1 MQNIRNNKTD
11 INNLNPII
19 KDLLDLRGIKTKSDV
34 FDFFF
39 QDIYSLSS
47 PFSIKDMNIFVDRL
61 KYAIES
67 GEKILIYGD
76 KDADGITAASII
88 YNTLKSVTKNV
99 EAFVPNHS
107 TGYGLSKSVI
117 EEYANSGTSL
127 IITVDCGISNV
138 EEVEFAREHSIDII
152 VTDHHDIPEILP
164 NAYAIFNPKLS
175 NTGFISKNFSGCAV
189 AFKMMQAFVLSYTKI
204 YNKDIIVL
212 DYEIDKKNNILKK
225 VKALKT
231 VNFVPNGDAIGFEI
245 LKENENSYKMIYA
258 DYYDELLTEE
268 EVLEEIASYMFEG
281 DGAILVLTGGE
292 ERLKRLLAI
301 FEKYEIFL
309 PEYERVYDLLQL
321 GTVYGNINIKNYK
334 TLEEFALA
342 LNINIYKYENFEYR
356 DLIIKMEIFK
366 RMFYISQKQLQ
377 NYLKRESI
385 LVALGTVADVVPVI
399 EENRAYIKCALEE
412 LSKSQRPHI
421 RYNII
426 LEKINL
432 LNSKIDAQTI
442 GWKLAPFINAAGR
455 MNKPE
460 YALRLLTSE
469 SKEEALGLSEEIY
482 NMNETRKSLTDECFN
497 IVSEYIKNNDCLSMP
512 LILVKSKEIEQG
524 LTGLIAG
531 KVLSEYGKTAVILHE
546 DETEGICTGSI
557 RSGGDNNAR
566 EMLEFVGV
574 YLNKFGGHKNA
585 AGFSLNI
592 DKFDKFAEKITK
604 YVSENNVEY
613 SKEEN
618 KNYDIKLD
626 FKYIDIQFA
635 ETLEAF
641 EPFGCS
647 NEEPTFYSNNVK
659 VAKIIPM
666 PKNDK
671 FHIKFELNQSGK
683 NIIALLWDSSE
694 EEAQKFENS
703 NNIDIFYKLRI
714 NRFNGKSDIQL
725 LLENYIIY

>member
-1 MQNIRNNKTD
+1 MHRID

-19 KDLLDLRGIKTKSDV
+19 KDLLNLRGIKTKSDI

-47 PFSIKDMNIFVDRL
+47 PFGIKDMNIFVDRL
-61 KYAIES
+61 KEAIES
-67 GEKILIYGD
+67 EEKILIYGD

-175 NTGFISKNFSGCAV
+175 NTGFVSKNFAGCVV
-189 AFKMMQAFVLSYTKI
+189 AFKLMQAFVLSYTKI

-225 VKALKT
+225 VKALKST
-231 VNFVPNGDAIGFEI
+231 NFVINSEPFGFEI
-245 LKENENSYKMIYA
+245 VKENENSYKSIYS
-258 DYYDELLTEE
+258 DFYDELLTEDE
-268 EVLEEIASYMFEG
+268 LLEELATYMFEG

-292 ERLKRLLAI
+292 DRLKRLLSI

-309 PEYERVYDLLQL
+309 PAFDKVYDLLQL
-321 GTVYGNINIKNYK
+321 GAAYGNINIKNFRA
-334 TLEEFALA
+334 LNEFALA
-342 LNINIYKYENFEYR
+342 LNVNIYRYEDIEYG

-366 RMFYISQKQLQ
+366 RMFYMSQKQFQ

-385 LVALGTVADVVPVI
+385 LAAFGIVADVVPVI

-412 LSKSQRPHI
+412 LSKSSHI
-421 RYNII
+421 RYNAI
-426 LEKINL
+426 LEKMNL
-432 LNSKIDAQTI
+432 LNTKIDTQTI
-442 GWKLAPFINAAGR
+442 GWRLAPFINAAGR

-460 YALRLLTSE
+460 YALQLLTSE
-469 SKEEALGLSEEIY
+469 LKEEALKLSEEVY

-497 IVSEYIKNNDCLSMP
+497 TVSEYIKNNDSLSMP
-512 LILVKSKEIEQG
+512 IILVKSKEIEQG

-531 KVLSEYGKTAVILHE
+531 KVLNEYGKTAIILHE
-546 DETEGICTGSI
+546 DEELGICTGSI
-557 RSGGDNNAR
+557 RSRGNNNAR
-566 EMLEFVGV
+566 EMLEFTSV

-592 DKFDKFAEKITK
+592 DKFDKFAEKIIK
-604 YVSENNVEY
+604 YSSENNFE
-613 SKEEN
+613 SSEKES
-618 KNYDIKLD
+618 KNYDMILD
-626 FKYIDIQFA
+626 LKYINVELA
-635 ETLEAF
+635 EIIEAF
-641 EPFGCS
+641 EPFGVS
-647 NEEPTFYSNNVK
+647 NEEPIFYCNKVK
-659 VAKIIPM
+659 VVKIKTL

-671 FHIKFELNQSGK
+671 LHLRIELNQGDK
-683 NIIALLWDSSE
+683 NIAAMLWDSNE
-694 EEAQKFENS
+694 EEVKKLKNS
-703 NNIDIFYKLRI
+703 NYIDICYKLKIDRY
-714 NRFNGKSDIQL
+714 NGRKLEQL
-725 LLENYIIY
+725 ILENYIIH

>member
-1 MQNIRNNKTD
+1 
-11 INNLNPII
+11 
-19 KDLLDLRGIKTKSDV
+19 
-34 FDFFF
+34 
-39 QDIYSLSS
+39 
-47 PFSIKDMNIFVDRL
+47 
-61 KYAIES
+61 
-67 GEKILIYGD
+67 
-76 KDADGITAASII
+76 
-88 YNTLKSVTKNV
+88 
-99 EAFVPNHS
+99 
-107 TGYGLSKSVI
+107 
-117 EEYANSGTSL
+117 
-127 IITVDCGISNV
+127 
-138 EEVEFAREHSIDII
+138 
-152 VTDHHDIPEILP
+152 
-164 NAYAIFNPKLS
+164 
-175 NTGFISKNFSGCAV
+175 
-189 AFKMMQAFVLSYTKI
+189 
-204 YNKDIIVL
+204 
-212 DYEIDKKNNILKK
+212 
-225 VKALKT
+225 
-231 VNFVPNGDAIGFEI
+231 
-245 LKENENSYKMIYA
+245 
-258 DYYDELLTEE
+258 
-268 EVLEEIASYMFEG
+268 
-281 DGAILVLTGGE
+281 
-292 ERLKRLLAI
+292 
-301 FEKYEIFL
+301 
-309 PEYERVYDLLQL
+309 
-321 GTVYGNINIKNYK
+321 
-334 TLEEFALA
+334 
-342 LNINIYKYENFEYR
+342 
-356 DLIIKMEIFK
+356 
-366 RMFYISQKQLQ
+366 
-377 NYLKRESI
+377 
-385 LVALGTVADVVPVI
+385 
-399 EENRAYIKCALEE
+399 
-412 LSKSQRPHI
+412 
-421 RYNII
+421 
-426 LEKINL
+426 
-432 LNSKIDAQTI
+432 
-442 GWKLAPFINAAGR
+442 
-455 MNKPE
+455 
-460 YALRLLTSE
+460 
-469 SKEEALGLSEEIY
+469 
-482 NMNETRKSLTDECFN
+482 
-497 IVSEYIKNNDCLSMP
+497 MP

>member
-1 MQNIRNNKTD
+1 MQNSKID

-19 KDLLDLRGIKTKSDV
+19 KDLLDLRGIKTKSDI

-47 PFSIKDMNIFVDRL
+47 PYSIKDMNIFVDRL
-61 KYAIES
+61 KEAIAS
-67 GEKILIYGD
+67 DEKILIYGD

-164 NAYAIFNPKLS
+164 NAYAIFNPKLP

-225 VKALKT
+225 IKALKT
-231 VNFVPNGDAIGFEI
+231 VNFISNGDPIGFEI
-245 LKENENSYKMIYA
+245 LKENENSYKSIYA

-281 DGAILVLTGGE
+281 EGAILVLTGGE
-292 ERLKRLLAI
+292 ERLKRLLYI
-301 FEKYEIFL
+301 FEKYEVFL

-321 GTVYGNINIKNYK
+321 GTIYGNINIKNFK

-385 LVALGTVADVVPVI
+385 LVALGTVADVVPVM

-412 LSKSQRPHI
+412 LSKPPYMHI

-432 LNSKIDAQTI
+432 LNSKIDTQTI

-469 SKEEALGLSEEIY
+469 LKEEALKLSEEIY

-531 KVLSEYGKTAVILHE
+531 KVLSEYGKTAIILHE

-557 RSGGDNNAR
+557 RSRGNNNAR
-566 EMLEFVGV
+566 EMLEFAGV

-592 DKFDKFAEKITK
+592 DKFDKFAEKISK
-604 YVSENNVEY
+604 YVLENNIE
-613 SKEEN
+613 SAEKEDE
-618 KNYDIKLD
+618 NYDIKLD
-626 FKYIDIQFA
+626 FKYIDMQFA
-635 ETLEAF
+635 ETVEAF

-647 NEEPTFYSNNVK
+647 NEEPIFYSNNVK
-659 VAKIIPM
+659 VAKIIPL

-671 FHIKFELNQSGK
+671 FHIKFELTQSGK
-683 NIIALLWDSSE
+683 NIIAILWDSSE

-703 NNIDIFYKLRI
+703 NHIDIFYKLRI

>member
-1 MQNIRNNKTD
+1 MQNSNKID

-19 KDLLDLRGIKTKSDV
+19 KDLLDLRGIKTKSEI

-61 KYAIES
+61 KEAIES

-76 KDADGITAASII
+76 KDADGITATSII

-117 EEYANSGTSL
+117 EEYASSGTSL

-138 EEVEFAREHSIDII
+138 EEVEFARGLSIDII

-175 NTGFISKNFSGCAV
+175 NTGFVSKNFSGCAV

-212 DYEIDKKNNILKK
+212 DYEIDKENNILKK
-225 VKALKT
+225 IKALKT
-231 VNFVPNGDAIGFEI
+231 TNFVPNNEPLGFEAI
-245 LKENENSYKMIYA
+245 KENENSYKSIYA

-268 EVLEEIASYMFEG
+268 EVMEEIASYMFEG
-281 DGAILVLTGGE
+281 DGAILVLTGSE
-292 ERLKRLLAI
+292 ERLKRLLLI

-309 PEYERVYDLLQL
+309 PAFEKIYDLLRI
-321 GTVYGNINIKNYK
+321 GATYGNINIKDIKNFK

-342 LNINIYKYENFEYR
+342 LNVNIYKYENIEYR

-385 LVALGTVADVVPVI
+385 LVALGTVADVVPII

-412 LSKSQRPHI
+412 LSKPPHI

-432 LNSKIDAQTI
+432 LNTKIDAQTI

-469 SKEEALGLSEEIY
+469 LKEEASQLSEEIY
-482 NMNETRKSLTDECFN
+482 NMNEKRKYLTDECFN

-531 KVLSEYGKTAVILHE
+531 RVLNKYGKTAIILYE
-546 DETEGICTGSI
+546 NEELGICTGSI
-557 RSGGDNNAR
+557 RSQGDNNAR
-566 EMLEFVGV
+566 DILEFSSK
-574 YLNKFGGHKNA
+574 YLNKYGGHKNA
-585 AGFSLNI
+585 SGFSLNI
-592 DKFDKFAEKITK
+592 DNFDKFAKKIME
-604 YVSENNVEY
+604 YSLENNLE
-613 SKEEN
+613 SSEKEN
-618 KNYDIKLD
+618 KNYDIELD
-626 FKYIDIQFA
+626 FKYIDMQLA
-635 ETLEAF
+635 ETIEYF
-641 EPFGCS
+641 EPFGYS
-647 NEEPTFYSNNVK
+647 NEEPIFYSNNVK
-659 VAKIIPM
+659 IEKVIRR

-671 FHIKFELNQSGK
+671 LHLNLELNQNNK
-683 NIIALLWDSSE
+683 NIIALLWDSNE
-694 EEAQKFENS
+694 EEYHKLENS
-703 NNIDIFYKLRI
+703 NYIDIFYKLKV
-714 NRFNGKSDIQL
+714 NRFRGSSIRL

>member
-1 MQNIRNNKTD
+1 MHRID

-19 KDLLDLRGIKTKSDV
+19 KDLLNLRGIKTKSDI

-47 PFSIKDMNIFVDRL
+47 PFGIKDMNIFVDRL
-61 KYAIES
+61 KEAIES
-67 GEKILIYGD
+67 EEKILIYGD

-175 NTGFISKNFSGCAV
+175 NTGFVSKNFAGCVV
-189 AFKMMQAFVLSYTKI
+189 AFKLMQAFVLSYTRV
-204 YNKDIIVL
+204 YNKDIIIL

-225 VKALKT
+225 VKALKST
-231 VNFVPNGDAIGFEI
+231 NFVLNSEPFGFEI
-245 LKENENSYKMIYA
+245 VKENENSYKSIYS
-258 DYYDELLTEE
+258 DFYDELLTEDE
-268 EVLEEIASYMFEG
+268 LLEELATYMFEG

-292 ERLKRLLAI
+292 DRLKRLLSI

-309 PEYERVYDLLQL
+309 PAFDKVYDLLQL
-321 GTVYGNINIKNYK
+321 GAAYGNINIKNFK
-334 TLEEFALA
+334 TLNEFALA
-342 LNINIYKYENFEYR
+342 LNVNIYKYEDIEYR
-356 DLIIKMEIFK
+356 DLIIKMEVFK
-366 RMFYISQKQLQ
+366 RMFYMSQKQFQ

-385 LVALGTVADVVPVI
+385 LAAFGIVADVVPVI

-412 LSKSQRPHI
+412 LSKPSHI
-421 RYNII
+421 RYNAI
-426 LEKINL
+426 LEKMNL
-432 LNSKIDAQTI
+432 LNTKIDTQTI
-442 GWKLAPFINAAGR
+442 GWRLAPFINAAGR

-460 YALRLLTSE
+460 YALQLLTSE
-469 SKEEALGLSEEIY
+469 LKEEALKLSEEVY

-497 IVSEYIKNNDCLSMP
+497 TVSEYIKNNDSLSMP
-512 LILVKSKEIEQG
+512 IILVKSKEIEQG

-531 KVLSEYGKTAVILHE
+531 KVLNEYGKTAIILHE
-546 DETEGICTGSI
+546 DEELGICTGSI
-557 RSGGDNNAR
+557 RSRGNNNAR
-566 EMLEFVGV
+566 EMLEFTSV

-592 DKFDKFAEKITK
+592 DKFDKFAEKIIK
-604 YVSENNVEY
+604 YSLENNFE
-613 SKEEN
+613 SSEKES
-618 KNYDIKLD
+618 KNYDMILD
-626 FKYIDIQFA
+626 LKYINVELA
-635 ETLEAF
+635 EIIEAF
-641 EPFGCS
+641 EPFGVS
-647 NEEPTFYSNNVK
+647 NEEPIFYCNKVK
-659 VAKIIPM
+659 VVKIKTFS
-666 PKNDK
+666 KNDK
-671 FHIKFELNQSGK
+671 LHLKIELNQGDK
-683 NIIALLWDSSE
+683 NIAAMLWDSNE
-694 EEAQKFENS
+694 EEVKKLENS
-703 NNIDIFYKLRI
+703 NYIDICYKLKIDRY
-714 NRFNGKSDIQL
+714 NGRKLEQL
-725 LLENYIIY
+725 ILENYIIH

>member
-1 MQNIRNNKTD
+1 MQNIRNNKMD

>member
-1 MQNIRNNKTD
+1 MQNIKNIKID

-19 KDLLDLRGIKTKSDV
+19 KDLLDLRGIKTKSDI

-47 PFSIKDMNIFVDRL
+47 PYSIKDMNIFVDRL
-61 KYAIES
+61 KEAIAS
-67 GEKILIYGD
+67 DEKILIYGD

-164 NAYAIFNPKLS
+164 NAYAIFNPKLP

-225 VKALKT
+225 IKALKT
-231 VNFVPNGDAIGFEI
+231 VNFVSNGDPIGFEI
-245 LKENENSYKMIYA
+245 LKENENSYKSIYS

-268 EVLEEIASYMFEG
+268 EILEEIASYMFEG
-281 DGAILVLTGGE
+281 EGAILVLTGGE
-292 ERLKRLLAI
+292 ERLKRLLYI

-321 GTVYGNINIKNYK
+321 GTIYGNINIKNFK

-385 LVALGTVADVVPVI
+385 LVALGTVADVVPVM

-412 LSKSQRPHI
+412 LSKPPYMHI

-432 LNSKIDAQTI
+432 LNSKIDTQTI

-469 SKEEALGLSEEIY
+469 LKEEALKLSEEIY
-482 NMNETRKSLTDECFN
+482 NMNETRKYLTDESFN

-531 KVLSEYGKTAVILHE
+531 KVLSEYGKTAIILHE

-557 RSGGDNNAR
+557 RSRGNNNAR
-566 EMLEFVGV
+566 EMLEFAGV

-592 DKFDKFAEKITK
+592 DKFDKFAEKISK
-604 YVSENNVEY
+604 YVLENNIESAEKEVE
-613 SKEEN
+613 
-618 KNYDIKLD
+618 NYDIKLD
-626 FKYIDIQFA
+626 FKYIDMQFA
-635 ETLEAF
+635 ETVEAF

-647 NEEPTFYSNNVK
+647 NEEPIFYSNNVK
-659 VAKIIPM
+659 VAKIIPL

-671 FHIKFELNQSGK
+671 FHIKFELNQNGK
-683 NIIALLWDSSE
+683 NIIAILWDSSE

-703 NNIDIFYKLRI
+703 NHIDIFYKLRI

-725 LLENYIIY
+725 LLESYIIY

>member
-1 MQNIRNNKTD
+1 MHRID

-19 KDLLDLRGIKTKSDV
+19 KDLLNLRGIKTKSDI

-47 PFSIKDMNIFVDRL
+47 PFGIKDMNIFVDRL
-61 KYAIES
+61 KEAIES
-67 GEKILIYGD
+67 EEKILIYGD

-175 NTGFISKNFSGCAV
+175 NTGFVSKNFAGCVV
-189 AFKMMQAFVLSYTKI
+189 AFKLMQAFVLSYTRV
-204 YNKDIIVL
+204 YNKDIIIL

-225 VKALKT
+225 VKALKST
-231 VNFVPNGDAIGFEI
+231 NFVLNSEPFGFEI
-245 LKENENSYKMIYA
+245 VKENENSYKSIYS
-258 DYYDELLTEE
+258 DFYDELLTEDE
-268 EVLEEIASYMFEG
+268 LLEELATYMFEG

-292 ERLKRLLAI
+292 DRLKRLLSI

-309 PEYERVYDLLQL
+309 PAFDKVYDLLQL
-321 GTVYGNINIKNYK
+321 GATYGNINIKNFR
-334 TLEEFALA
+334 TLNEFALA
-342 LNINIYKYENFEYR
+342 LNVNIYRYENIEYK

-366 RMFYISQKQLQ
+366 RMFYMSQKQFR

-385 LVALGTVADVVPVI
+385 LAAFGIVADVVPVI

-412 LSKSQRPHI
+412 LSKPSHI
-421 RYNII
+421 RYNAI

-432 LNSKIDAQTI
+432 LNTKIDTQTI
-442 GWKLAPFINAAGR
+442 GWRLAPFINAAGR

-460 YALRLLTSE
+460 YALQLLTSE
-469 SKEEALGLSEEIY
+469 LKEEALKLSEEVY

-497 IVSEYIKNNDCLSMP
+497 TVSEYIKNNDSLSMP
-512 LILVKSKEIEQG
+512 IILVKSKEIEQG

-531 KVLSEYGKTAVILHE
+531 KVLNEYGKTAIILHE
-546 DETEGICTGSI
+546 DEELGICTGSI
-557 RSGGDNNAR
+557 
-566 EMLEFVGV
+566 
-574 YLNKFGGHKNA
+574 
-585 AGFSLNI
+585 
-592 DKFDKFAEKITK
+592 EKQRK
-604 YVSENNVEY
+604 
-613 SKEEN
+613 
-618 KNYDIKLD
+618 
-626 FKYIDIQFA
+626 
-635 ETLEAF
+635 
-641 EPFGCS
+641 
-647 NEEPTFYSNNVK
+647 
-659 VAKIIPM
+659 
-666 PKNDK
+666 
-671 FHIKFELNQSGK
+671 
-683 NIIALLWDSSE
+683 
-694 EEAQKFENS
+694 
-703 NNIDIFYKLRI
+703 
-714 NRFNGKSDIQL
+714 
-725 LLENYIIY
+725 

>member
-1 MQNIRNNKTD
+1 MHRID

-19 KDLLDLRGIKTKSDV
+19 KDLLNLRGIKTKSDI

-47 PFSIKDMNIFVDRL
+47 PFGIKDMNIFVDRL
-61 KYAIES
+61 KEAIES
-67 GEKILIYGD
+67 EEKILIYGD

-175 NTGFISKNFSGCAV
+175 NTGFVSKNFAGCVV
-189 AFKMMQAFVLSYTKI
+189 AFKLMQAFVLSYTRV
-204 YNKDIIVL
+204 YNKDIIIL

-225 VKALKT
+225 VKALKST
-231 VNFVPNGDAIGFEI
+231 NFVLNSEPFGFEI
-245 LKENENSYKMIYA
+245 IKENENSYKSIYS
-258 DYYDELLTEE
+258 DFYDELLTEDE
-268 EVLEEIASYMFEG
+268 LLEELATYMFEG

-292 ERLKRLLAI
+292 YRLKRLLSI

-309 PEYERVYDLLQL
+309 PAFDKVYDLLQL
-321 GTVYGNINIKNYK
+321 GATYGNINIKNFR
-334 TLEEFALA
+334 TLNEFALA
-342 LNINIYKYENFEYR
+342 LNVNIYKYENIEYG

-366 RMFYISQKQLQ
+366 RMFYMSQKQFQ

-385 LVALGTVADVVPVI
+385 LAAFGIVADVVPVI

-412 LSKSQRPHI
+412 LSKPSHI
-421 RYNII
+421 RYNAI
-426 LEKINL
+426 LEKMNL
-432 LNSKIDAQTI
+432 LNTKIDTQTI
-442 GWKLAPFINAAGR
+442 GWRLAPFINAAGR

-460 YALRLLTSE
+460 YALQLLTSE
-469 SKEEALGLSEEIY
+469 LKEEALKLSEEVY

-497 IVSEYIKNNDCLSMP
+497 TVSEYIKNNDSLSMP
-512 LILVKSKEIEQG
+512 IILVKSKEIEQG

-531 KVLSEYGKTAVILHE
+531 KVLNEYGKTAIILHE
-546 DETEGICTGSI
+546 DEELGICTGSI
-557 RSGGDNNAR
+557 RSRGNNNAR
-566 EMLEFVGV
+566 EMLEFTSV

-592 DKFDKFAEKITK
+592 DKFDKFAEKIIK
-604 YVSENNVEY
+604 YSLENNFE
-613 SKEEN
+613 SSEKES
-618 KNYDIKLD
+618 KNYDMILD
-626 FKYIDIQFA
+626 LKYINVELA
-635 ETLEAF
+635 EIIEAF
-641 EPFGCS
+641 EPFGVS
-647 NEEPTFYSNNVK
+647 NEEPIFYSNNVK
-659 VAKIIPM
+659 VEKVVRL

-671 FHIKFELNQSGK
+671 LHLKMEVSQNGK
-683 NIIALLWDSSE
+683 NIIAILWDSNE
-694 EEAQKFENS
+694 EEVKKLENS
-703 NNIDIFYKLRI
+703 NYIDICYKLKIDRY
-714 NRFNGKSDIQL
+714 NGRKLEQL
-725 LLENYIIY
+725 ILENYIIH

>member
-1 MQNIRNNKTD
+1 MQNIRNNKID

-19 KDLLDLRGIKTKSDV
+19 KDLLNLRGIKTKSDV

-225 VKALKT
+225 VKALKS

-245 LKENENSYKMIYA
+245 LQENENSYKMIYA

-334 TLEEFALA
+334 TLDEFALA

-469 SKEEALGLSEEIY
+469 LKEEALGLSEEIY

>member
-1 MQNIRNNKTD
+1 MHRID

-19 KDLLDLRGIKTKSDV
+19 KDLLNLRGIKTKSDI

-47 PFSIKDMNIFVDRL
+47 PFGIKDMNIFVDRL
-61 KYAIES
+61 KEAIES
-67 GEKILIYGD
+67 EEKILIYGD

-175 NTGFISKNFSGCAV
+175 NTGFVSKNFAGCVV
-189 AFKMMQAFVLSYTKI
+189 AFKLMQAFVLSYTRV
-204 YNKDIIVL
+204 YNKDIIIL

-225 VKALKT
+225 VKALKST
-231 VNFVPNGDAIGFEI
+231 NFVLNNEPFGFEI
-245 LKENENSYKMIYA
+245 VKENENSYKSIYS
-258 DYYDELLTEE
+258 DFYDELLTEDE
-268 EVLEEIASYMFEG
+268 LLEELATYMFEG

-292 ERLKRLLAI
+292 DRLKRLLSI

-309 PEYERVYDLLQL
+309 PAFDKVYDLLQL
-321 GTVYGNINIKNYK
+321 GAAYGNVNIKNFR
-334 TLEEFALA
+334 TLNEFALA
-342 LNINIYKYENFEYR
+342 LNVNIYKYEDIEHR

-366 RMFYISQKQLQ
+366 RMFYMSQKQFQ

-385 LVALGTVADVVPVI
+385 LAAFGIVADVVPVI

-412 LSKSQRPHI
+412 LSKPSHI
-421 RYNII
+421 RYNAI
-426 LEKINL
+426 LEKMNL
-432 LNSKIDAQTI
+432 LNTKIDTQTI
-442 GWKLAPFINAAGR
+442 GWRLAPFINAAGR

-460 YALRLLTSE
+460 YALQLLTSE
-469 SKEEALGLSEEIY
+469 LKEEALKLSEEVY

-497 IVSEYIKNNDCLSMP
+497 TVSEYIKNNDSLSMP
-512 LILVKSKEIEQG
+512 IILVKSKEIEQG

-531 KVLSEYGKTAVILHE
+531 KVLNEYGKTAIILHE
-546 DETEGICTGSI
+546 DEELGICTGSI
-557 RSGGDNNAR
+557 RSRGNNNAR
-566 EMLEFVGV
+566 EMLEFTSV

-592 DKFDKFAEKITK
+592 DKFDKFAEKIIK
-604 YVSENNVEY
+604 YSLENNFE
-613 SKEEN
+613 SSEKES
-618 KNYDIKLD
+618 KNYDMILD
-626 FKYIDIQFA
+626 LKYINVELA
-635 ETLEAF
+635 EIIEAF
-641 EPFGCS
+641 EPFGVS
-647 NEEPTFYSNNVK
+647 NEEPIFYCNKVK
-659 VAKIIPM
+659 VVKIKTFS
-666 PKNDK
+666 KNDK
-671 FHIKFELNQSGK
+671 LHLKIELNQGDK
-683 NIIALLWDSSE
+683 NIAAMLWDSNE
-694 EEAQKFENS
+694 EEVKKLENS
-703 NNIDIFYKLRI
+703 NYIDICYKLKIDRY
-714 NRFNGKSDIQL
+714 NGRKLEQL
-725 LLENYIIY
+725 ILENYIIH